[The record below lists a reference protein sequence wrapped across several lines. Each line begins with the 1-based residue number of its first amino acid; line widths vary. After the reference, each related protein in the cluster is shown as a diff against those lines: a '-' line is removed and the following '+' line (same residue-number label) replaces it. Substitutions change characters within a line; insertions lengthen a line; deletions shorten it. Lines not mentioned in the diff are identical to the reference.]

1 MSTPTKMV
9 TDHAGR
15 PIPALTPGDSQR
27 VAVGGTS
34 AQSTALSSETIIVR
48 VQSDVACYLAF
59 GDNPT
64 ATNTDLV
71 LPANTVE
78 YFGVAPGSK
87 VAVLQVGGAGFLNIV
102 EMR

>member
-27 VAVGGTS
+27 VAVGSSS

-48 VQSDVACYLAF
+48 VVADVDCYLAF
-59 GDNPT
+59 GANPT
-64 ATNTDLV
+64 ATNTDLF
-71 LPANTVE
+71 LAAGDTE
-78 YFGVAPGSK
+78 YFGVTPGSK
-87 VAVLQVGGAGFLNIV
+87 IAVLRAVGDGYLNIV